1 MQIKTTMND
10 HLTPIKVANIKRIII
25 TENNMYWRGCGETVT
40 LVHFW
45 CKYKMVHPQWKTVWQ
60 LFIKL
65 KELPY
70 DPAISLLGIYP
81 KGLKAGSLNKS
92 YLYTHIYSSI
102 IHNSQE
108 MEATQRPSGISKIWS
123 VHTMEY
129 YSALKRKEILTHA
142 TTWLKL
148 RNIVLSKPVMK
159 RYGMI
164 PLI

>member
-81 KGLKAGSLNKS
+81 KKLKEGSQGDICTLMFTATLSTIAKRWKQS
-92 YLYTHIYSSI
+92 KYLPTDEWIK
-102 IHNSQE
+102 
-108 MEATQRPSGISKIWS
+108 KIWDI
-123 VHTMEY
+123 HTVEY
-129 YSALKRKEILTHA
+129 YSALKWRKFWHMPQNGWPLKTLSEI
-142 TTWLKL
+142 
-148 RNIVLSKPVMK
+148 S
-159 RYGMI
+159 
-164 PLI
+164 